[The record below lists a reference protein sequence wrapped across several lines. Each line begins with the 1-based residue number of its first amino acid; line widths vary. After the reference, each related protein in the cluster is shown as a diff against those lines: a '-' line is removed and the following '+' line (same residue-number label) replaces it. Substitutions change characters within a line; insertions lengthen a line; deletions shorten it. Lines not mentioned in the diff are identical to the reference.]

1 MRSAASS
8 HGWHARETWKPLII
22 RHGRPAGLLVQI
34 KYALEIEFGSRLLV
48 SSVMAKRGLFMGT
61 CACIYTLISL
71 LSSAVCRA
79 RVCAPRSARRSSGLR
94 TEMHTARSF
103 LQIDR
108 WMEKSAFGCDT
119 CGYGRCETPY
129 GSASQVDDGSQ
140 GHEWRWLLAGW
151 HVTVPFVPDPFE
163 PSGRQELLPKISSCS
178 NSLAM
183 LAPS

>member
-1 MRSAASS
+1 VHAYIHSS
-8 HGWHARETWKPLII
+8 LCCR
-22 RHGRPAGLLVQI
+22 
-34 KYALEIEFGSRLLV
+34 RL
-48 SSVMAKRGLFMGT
+48 SV
-61 CACIYTLISL
+61 
-71 LSSAVCRA
+71 A
-79 RVCAPRSARRSSGLR
+79 RVCVRRVLHGGHQDSGLR

-178 NSLAM
+178 KTCSCLCTC
-183 LAPS
+183 LCTCLYDRLSRGVGKTVHVTVLVCVLVCTIVVTDHFRQQRRLRRRHSRKTCSSR